1 LQTEKIILGALAT
14 KEEFVRAVL
23 PFMREEYFST
33 KPEQVVYRCI
43 KNFVDTYNAQP
54 TKEALVICLDDSRL
68 NGDEHKQCVAL
79 INEVFGLDEDTDL
92 KWLIDTA
99 EKFCKDKAVYNAVL
113 ASIQILDGK
122 DKNYTKNAIPQLLSD
137 ALAVSFDT
145 AVGHDYMTDADKRYE
160 FYHRV
165 EEKMPFDLEFFNKI
179 TKGGVPRKTL
189 NIVMAG
195 TGVGKSM
202 FMCHH
207 AASCLS
213 ASKNVL
219 YITCEMAE
227 ERIAERIDAN
237 LMDTALDELKELP
250 KEIYEKRLARAV
262 GSVRGNLIIKEYPT
276 ASATVAHFRHLLH
289 ELKIK
294 KKFVPD
300 IIFVDYLNICAS
312 SRVKMNSNV
321 NTYVYIKAIAEELRG
336 LAVEYDVPIFS
347 ATQTNR
353 GGFNNSDV
361 GLENTSESFGLPATA
376 DFMFAVIRT
385 EQLDSLN
392 QVLVKQLKNR
402 YGDENTNKKF
412 VMGVDRGKMK
422 FYDVE
427 QSAQDS
433 LVDTGQSADDEDDDE
448 QSGYGSGYDG
458 KQYSRKFEGKR
469 FEKWKI

>member
-1 LQTEKIILGALAT
+1 MQTEKIILGALAK

-33 KPEQVVYRCI
+33 KPEQIVYRCI

-54 TKEALVICLDDSRL
+54 TKEALVICLDSSRL

-79 INEVFGLDEDTDL
+79 INEVFGLDENTDL
-92 KWLIDTA
+92 LWLIDTA

-113 ASIQILDGK
+113 TSIQILDGK
-122 DKNYTKNAIPQLLSD
+122 DKNFTKNAIPQLLSD
-137 ALAVSFDT
+137 ALSVSFDT
-145 AVGHDYMTDADKRYE
+145 AIGHDYMSDTDKRYE
-160 FYHRV
+160 FYHRI

-207 AASCLS
+207 AAACLT
-213 ASKNVL
+213 ANKNVL

-312 SRVKMNSNV
+312 SRVKMNSNI

-336 LAVEYDVPIFS
+336 LAVENNVPIFS

-385 EQLDSLN
+385 EQLDTLN

-412 VMGVDRGKMK
+412 VMGVDRSKMK

-427 QSAQDS
+427 QFAQDS
-433 LVDTGQSADDEDDDE
+433 LVDTGQGSDDDDE
-448 QSGYGSGYDG
+448 PKGCGSTYDG
-458 KQYSRKFEGKR
+458 KKNGHKFKGKKFEQ
-469 FEKWKI
+469 WKI

>member
-1 LQTEKIILGALAT
+1 M
-14 KEEFVRAVL
+14 L

-137 ALAVSFDT
+137 ALAVSFDS

-207 AASCLS
+207 AASCL
-213 ASKNVL
+213 AANKNVL

-237 LMDTALDELKELP
+237 LMDTALDELKDLP
-250 KEIYEKRLARAV
+250 KETYDKRLARAV

-276 ASATVAHFRHLLH
+276 ATATVAHFRHLLH

-433 LVDTGQSADDEDDDE
+433 LVDTGQVSDDDDDDE
-448 QSGYGSGYDG
+448 PRGYGSGYDG
-458 KQYSRKFEGKR
+458 KSYSRKFEGKK

>member
-1 LQTEKIILGALAT
+1 M
-14 KEEFVRAVL
+14 L
-23 PFMREEYFST
+23 PFIREEYFSS

-79 INEVFGLDEDTDL
+79 INEVFGLDKDTDL

-122 DKNYTKNAIPQLLSD
+122 DKNFTKNAIPQLLSD

-213 ASKNVL
+213 ANKNVL

-237 LMDTALDELKELP
+237 LMDTALDELKDLP
-250 KEIYEKRLARAV
+250 KETYDKRLARAV
-262 GSVRGNLIIKEYPT
+262 GAVRGNLIIKEYPT
-276 ASATVAHFRHLLH
+276 ATATVAHFRHLLH

-300 IIFVDYLNICAS
+300 IIFIDYLNICAS
-312 SRVKMNSNV
+312 SRVKMNANV

-433 LVDTGQSADDEDDDE
+433 LVDTGQISDDDDDDE
-448 QSGYGSGYDG
+448 PRGYGSGYDG
-458 KQYSRKFEGKR
+458 KSYSRKFEGKK

>member
-1 LQTEKIILGALAT
+1 LQTEKIILGALAI

-23 PFMREEYFST
+23 PFIREEYFSS

-79 INEVFGLDEDTDL
+79 INEVFGLDKDTDL

-122 DKNYTKNAIPQLLSD
+122 DKNFTKNAIPQLLSD

-213 ASKNVL
+213 ANKNVL

-237 LMDTALDELKELP
+237 LMDTALDELKDLP
-250 KEIYEKRLARAV
+250 KETYDKRLARAV
-262 GSVRGNLIIKEYPT
+262 GAVRGNLIIKEYPT
-276 ASATVAHFRHLLH
+276 ATATVAHFRHLLH

-300 IIFVDYLNICAS
+300 IIFIDYLNICAS
-312 SRVKMNSNV
+312 SRVKMNANV

-433 LVDTGQSADDEDDDE
+433 LVDTGQISDDDDDDE
-448 QSGYGSGYDG
+448 PRGYGSGYDG
-458 KQYSRKFEGKR
+458 KSYSRKFEGKK

>member
-14 KEEFVRAVL
+14 NEEFVRAVL
-23 PFMREEYFST
+23 PFIKEEYFST
-33 KPEQVVYRCI
+33 KPEQVVYKCI
-43 KNFVDTYNAQP
+43 KNFVDTYNSQP
-54 TKEALVICLDDSRL
+54 TKEALVICLDDTRL
-68 NGDEHKQCVAL
+68 NGDEHKQCVSL
-79 INEVFGLDEDTDL
+79 INEVFSIDESNDL
-92 KWLIDTA
+92 KWLIDLA

-113 ASIQILDGK
+113 SSIQILDGK
-122 DKNYTKNAIPQLLSD
+122 DKTYTKNAIPQLLSD

-145 AVGHDYMTDADKRYE
+145 AVGHDYMTDSQKRYE

-165 EEKMPFDLEFFNKI
+165 EEKIPFDLEFFNKI

-207 AASCLS
+207 AASCLC
-213 ASKNVL
+213 ANKNVL

-237 LMDTALDELKELP
+237 LMDTSLDELKDLP
-250 KEIYEKRLARAV
+250 KETYEKRLSRAISAV
-262 GSVRGNLIIKEYPT
+262 KGNLIIKEYPT
-276 ASATVAHFRHLLH
+276 ATATVAHFRHLLH

-412 VMGVDRGKMK
+412 VMGVDRSKMK

-433 LVDTGQSADDEDDDE
+433 LVDTGQSEDDDDDD
-448 QSGYGSGYDG
+448 GYGSGYGG
-458 KQYSRKFEGKR
+458 KNFERKFESKK

>member
-14 KEEFVRAVL
+14 REEFVRAVL
-23 PFMREEYFST
+23 PFIREEYFST
-33 KPEQVVYRCI
+33 KQEQVVYRCI

-68 NGDEHKQCVAL
+68 NGDEHKHCVAL

-207 AASCLS
+207 AASCLT
-213 ASKNVL
+213 ANKNVL

-237 LMDTALDELKELP
+237 LMDTALDELKDLP
-250 KEIYEKRLARAV
+250 KETYDKRLARAV

-276 ASATVAHFRHLLH
+276 ATATVAHFRHLLH

-312 SRVKMNSNV
+312 SRVKMNANV

-433 LVDTGQSADDEDDDE
+433 LVDTGQVSDDDDDDE
-448 QSGYGSGYDG
+448 PRGYGSGYDG
-458 KQYSRKFEGKR
+458 KSYSRKFEGKK

>member
-1 LQTEKIILGALAT
+1 LQTEKIILGALAK

-33 KPEQVVYRCI
+33 KPEQIVYRCI

-54 TKEALVICLDDSRL
+54 TKEALVICLDSSRL

-79 INEVFGLDEDTDL
+79 INEVFGLDENTDL
-92 KWLIDTA
+92 LWLIDTA

-113 ASIQILDGK
+113 TSIQILDGK
-122 DKNYTKNAIPQLLSD
+122 DKNFTKNAIPQLLSD
-137 ALAVSFDT
+137 ALSVSFDT
-145 AVGHDYMTDADKRYE
+145 AIGHDYMSDTDKRYE
-160 FYHRV
+160 FYHRI

-207 AASCLS
+207 AAACLT
-213 ASKNVL
+213 ANKNVL

-312 SRVKMNSNV
+312 SRVKMNSNI

-336 LAVEYDVPIFS
+336 LAVENNVPIFS

-385 EQLDSLN
+385 EQLDTLN

-412 VMGVDRGKMK
+412 VMGVDRSKMK

-427 QSAQDS
+427 QFAQDS
-433 LVDTGQSADDEDDDE
+433 LVDTGQGSDDDDE
-448 QSGYGSGYDG
+448 PKGCGSTYDG
-458 KQYSRKFEGKR
+458 KKNGHKFKGKKFEQ
-469 FEKWKI
+469 WKI

>member
-1 LQTEKIILGALAT
+1 
-14 KEEFVRAVL
+14 
-23 PFMREEYFST
+23 
-33 KPEQVVYRCI
+33 
-43 KNFVDTYNAQP
+43 
-54 TKEALVICLDDSRL
+54 
-68 NGDEHKQCVAL
+68 
-79 INEVFGLDEDTDL
+79 
-92 KWLIDTA
+92 
-99 EKFCKDKAVYNAVL
+99 
-113 ASIQILDGK
+113 
-122 DKNYTKNAIPQLLSD
+122 
-137 ALAVSFDT
+137 
-145 AVGHDYMTDADKRYE
+145 
-160 FYHRV
+160 
-165 EEKMPFDLEFFNKI
+165 
-179 TKGGVPRKTL
+179 
-189 NIVMAG
+189 
-195 TGVGKSM
+195 
-202 FMCHH
+202 
-207 AASCLS
+207 
-213 ASKNVL
+213 
-219 YITCEMAE
+219 MAE

-237 LMDTALDELKELP
+237 LMDTALDELKDLP
-250 KEIYEKRLARAV
+250 KETYDKRLARAV
-262 GSVRGNLIIKEYPT
+262 GAVRGNLIIKEYPT
-276 ASATVAHFRHLLH
+276 ATATVAHFRHLLH

-312 SRVKMNSNV
+312 SRVKMNANV

-402 YGDENTNKKF
+402 YGDENINKKF

-433 LVDTGQSADDEDDDE
+433 LVDTGQISDDDDDDE
-448 QSGYGSGYDG
+448 PRGYGSGYDG
-458 KQYSRKFEGKR
+458 KSYSRKFDGKK

>member
-1 LQTEKIILGALAT
+1 MQTEKIILGALAK

-33 KPEQVVYRCI
+33 KSEQVVYRCI

-54 TKEALVICLDDSRL
+54 TKEALVICLDSSRL

-79 INEVFGLDEDTDL
+79 INEVFGLDENTDL

-145 AVGHDYMTDADKRYE
+145 AIGHDYMGDTDKRYE
-160 FYHRV
+160 FYHRI

-207 AASCLS
+207 AAACLT
-213 ASKNVL
+213 ANKNVL

-237 LMDTALDELKELP
+237 LMDTALDEMKELP

-276 ASATVAHFRHLLH
+276 ATATVAHFRHLLH

-312 SRVKMNSNV
+312 SRVKMNSNM

-336 LAVEYDVPIFS
+336 LAVENNVPIFS

-412 VMGVDRGKMK
+412 VMGVDRSKMK

-427 QSAQDS
+427 QFAQDS
-433 LVDTGQSADDEDDDE
+433 LVDTGQVSDDNEDDEPR
-448 QSGYGSGYDG
+448 GYGSGYDG
-458 KQYSRKFEGKR
+458 KKNGHKFKSKKFEQ
-469 FEKWKI
+469 WKI

>member
-1 LQTEKIILGALAT
+1 MQTEKIILGALAT
-14 KEEFVRAVL
+14 NEEFVRAVL
-23 PFMREEYFST
+23 PFIKEEYFST
-33 KPEQVVYRCI
+33 KPEQVVYKCI
-43 KNFVDTYNAQP
+43 KNFVDTYNSQP
-54 TKEALVICLDDSRL
+54 TKEALVICLDDTRL
-68 NGDEHKQCVAL
+68 NGDEHKQCVSL
-79 INEVFGLDEDTDL
+79 INEVFSIDESNDL
-92 KWLIDTA
+92 KWLIDLA

-113 ASIQILDGK
+113 SSIQILDGK
-122 DKNYTKNAIPQLLSD
+122 DKTYTKNAIPQLLSD

-145 AVGHDYMTDADKRYE
+145 AVGHDYMTDSQKRYE

-165 EEKMPFDLEFFNKI
+165 EEKIPFDLEFFNKI

-207 AASCLS
+207 AASCLC
-213 ASKNVL
+213 ANKNVL

-237 LMDTALDELKELP
+237 LMDTSLDELKDLP
-250 KEIYEKRLARAV
+250 KETYEKRLSRAISAV
-262 GSVRGNLIIKEYPT
+262 KGNLIIKEYPT
-276 ASATVAHFRHLLH
+276 ATATVAHFRHLLH

-300 IIFVDYLNICAS
+300 IIFIDYLNICAS

-412 VMGVDRGKMK
+412 VMGVDRSKMK

-433 LVDTGQSADDEDDDE
+433 LVDTGQSEDDDDDD
-448 QSGYGSGYDG
+448 GYGSGYGG
-458 KQYSRKFEGKR
+458 KNFERKFESKK

>member
-1 LQTEKIILGALAT
+1 M
-14 KEEFVRAVL
+14 L
-23 PFMREEYFST
+23 PFIREEYFST
-33 KPEQVVYRCI
+33 KPEQVVYWCI

-79 INEVFGLDEDTDL
+79 INEVFGLDQDTDL

-122 DKNYTKNAIPQLLSD
+122 DKNFTKNSIPQLLSD

-213 ASKNVL
+213 ANKNVL

-237 LMDTALDELKELP
+237 LMDTPLDELKDLP
-250 KEIYEKRLARAV
+250 KETYDKRLVRAV
-262 GSVRGNLIIKEYPT
+262 GAVRGNLIIKEYPT
-276 ASATVAHFRHLLH
+276 ATATVAHFRHLLH

-312 SRVKMNSNV
+312 SRVKMNANV

-427 QSAQDS
+427 QSAQGS
-433 LVDTGQSADDEDDDE
+433 LVDTGQVSDDDDDDE
-448 QSGYGSGYDG
+448 PRGYGSGYDG
-458 KQYSRKFEGKR
+458 KSYSRKFEGKK

>member
-1 LQTEKIILGALAT
+1 M
-14 KEEFVRAVL
+14 L
-23 PFMREEYFST
+23 PFIREEYFST

-79 INEVFGLDEDTDL
+79 INEVFGLDKDTDL

-122 DKNYTKNAIPQLLSD
+122 DKNFTKNAIPQLLSD

-213 ASKNVL
+213 ANKNVL

-237 LMDTALDELKELP
+237 LMDTALDELKDLP
-250 KEIYEKRLARAV
+250 KETYDKRLARAV
-262 GSVRGNLIIKEYPT
+262 GAVRGNLIIKEYPT
-276 ASATVAHFRHLLH
+276 ATATVAHFRHLLH

-312 SRVKMNSNV
+312 SRVKMNANV

-433 LVDTGQSADDEDDDE
+433 LVDTGQISDDDDDDE
-448 QSGYGSGYDG
+448 PRGYGSGYDG
-458 KQYSRKFEGKR
+458 KSYSRKFEGKK

>member
-14 KEEFVRAVL
+14 NEEFVRAVL
-23 PFMREEYFST
+23 PFIKEEYFST
-33 KPEQVVYRCI
+33 KPEQVVYKCI
-43 KNFVDTYNAQP
+43 KNFVDTYNSQP
-54 TKEALVICLDDSRL
+54 TKEALVICLDDTRL
-68 NGDEHKQCVAL
+68 NGDEHKQCVSL
-79 INEVFGLDEDTDL
+79 INEVFSIDESNDL
-92 KWLIDTA
+92 KWLIDLA

-113 ASIQILDGK
+113 SSIQILDGK
-122 DKNYTKNAIPQLLSD
+122 DKTYTKNAIPQLLSD

-145 AVGHDYMTDADKRYE
+145 AVGHDYMTDSQKRYE

-165 EEKMPFDLEFFNKI
+165 EEKIPFDLEFFNKI

-207 AASCLS
+207 AASCLC
-213 ASKNVL
+213 ANKNVL

-237 LMDTALDELKELP
+237 LMDTSLDELKDLP
-250 KEIYEKRLARAV
+250 KETYEKRLSRAISAV
-262 GSVRGNLIIKEYPT
+262 KGNLIIKEYPT
-276 ASATVAHFRHLLH
+276 ATATVAHFRHLLH

-412 VMGVDRGKMK
+412 VMGVDRSKMK

-433 LVDTGQSADDEDDDE
+433 LVDTGQSEDDDDD
-448 QSGYGSGYDG
+448 GYGSGYGG
-458 KQYSRKFEGKR
+458 KNFERKFESKK

>member
-23 PFMREEYFST
+23 PFIREEYFST

-79 INEVFGLDEDTDL
+79 INEVFGLDKDTDL

-122 DKNYTKNAIPQLLSD
+122 DKNFTKNAIPQLLSD

-213 ASKNVL
+213 ANKNVL

-237 LMDTALDELKELP
+237 LMDTALDELKDLP
-250 KEIYEKRLARAV
+250 KETYDKRLARAV
-262 GSVRGNLIIKEYPT
+262 GAVRGNLIIKEYPT
-276 ASATVAHFRHLLH
+276 ATATVAHFRHLLH

-312 SRVKMNSNV
+312 SRVKMNANV

-336 LAVEYDVPIFS
+336 LAVEYHVPIFS

-433 LVDTGQSADDEDDDE
+433 LVDTGQISDDDDDDE
-448 QSGYGSGYDG
+448 PRGYGSGYDG
-458 KQYSRKFEGKR
+458 KSYSRKFEGKK

>member
-14 KEEFVRAVL
+14 KEEFVRAVI
-23 PFMREEYFST
+23 PFMRDEYFST
-33 KPEQVVYRCI
+33 KPEQVIYRCI

-79 INEVFGLDEDTDL
+79 INEVFGLDQNTDL

-122 DKNYTKNAIPQLLSD
+122 DKNYTKNAIPKLLSD

-165 EEKMPFDLEFFNKI
+165 EEKIPFDLEFFNKI
-179 TKGGVPRKTL
+179 TQGGVPRKTL

-207 AASCLS
+207 AASCL
-213 ASKNVL
+213 AANKNVL

-237 LMDTALDELKELP
+237 LMDTALDELKDLP
-250 KEIYEKRLARAV
+250 KETYDKRLARAV

-276 ASATVAHFRHLLH
+276 ASVTVAHFRHLLH

-412 VMGVDRGKMK
+412 IMGVDRGKMK

-427 QSAQDS
+427 QGAQDS
-433 LVDTGQSADDEDDDE
+433 LVDTGQVADDNEA
-448 QSGYGSGYDG
+448 QGYGSGYDG
-458 KQYSRKFEGKR
+458 KSYNSKFEGKK

>member
-1 LQTEKIILGALAT
+1 MQTEKIILGALAT
-14 KEEFVRAVL
+14 REEFVRAVL
-23 PFMREEYFST
+23 PFIREEYFSS

-79 INEVFGLDEDTDL
+79 INEVFGLDENTDL
-92 KWLIDTA
+92 KWLVDTA

-122 DKNYTKNAIPQLLSD
+122 DKNFTKNAIPQLLSD

-207 AASCLS
+207 AASCL
-213 ASKNVL
+213 AANKNVL

-237 LMDTALDELKELP
+237 LMDTALDELKDLP
-250 KEIYEKRLARAV
+250 KETYDKRLARAV

-276 ASATVAHFRHLLH
+276 ATATVAHFRHLLH

-402 YGDENTNKKF
+402 YGDENANKKF

-433 LVDTGQSADDEDDDE
+433 LVDTGQVSDDDDDDE
-448 QSGYGSGYDG
+448 PRGYGSGYDG
-458 KQYSRKFEGKR
+458 KSYSRKFEGKK

>member
-1 LQTEKIILGALAT
+1 MQTEKIILGALAT
-14 KEEFVRAVL
+14 NEQFVRAVL
-23 PFMREEYFST
+23 PFIKEEYFST
-33 KPEQVVYRCI
+33 KPEQVVYKCI
-43 KNFVDTYNAQP
+43 KNFVDTYNSQP
-54 TKEALVICLDDSRL
+54 TKEALVICLDDTRL
-68 NGDEHKQCVAL
+68 NGDEHKQCVSL
-79 INEVFGLDEDTDL
+79 INEVFSIDESNDL
-92 KWLIDTA
+92 KWLIDLA

-113 ASIQILDGK
+113 SSIQILDGK
-122 DKNYTKNAIPQLLSD
+122 DKTYTKNAIPQLLSD

-145 AVGHDYMTDADKRYE
+145 AVGHDYMTDSQKRYE

-165 EEKMPFDLEFFNKI
+165 EEKIPFDLEFFNKI

-207 AASCLS
+207 AASCLC
-213 ASKNVL
+213 ANKNVL

-237 LMDTALDELKELP
+237 LMDTSLDELKDLP
-250 KEIYEKRLARAV
+250 KETYEKRLSRAISAV
-262 GSVRGNLIIKEYPT
+262 KGNLIIKEYPT
-276 ASATVAHFRHLLH
+276 ATATVAHFRHLLH

-412 VMGVDRGKMK
+412 VMGVDRSKMK

-433 LVDTGQSADDEDDDE
+433 LVDTGQSEDDDDDD
-448 QSGYGSGYDG
+448 GYGSGYGG
-458 KQYSRKFEGKR
+458 KNFERKFESKK

>member
-1 LQTEKIILGALAT
+1 MQTEKIILGALAT
-14 KEEFVRAVL
+14 NEEFVRAVL
-23 PFMREEYFST
+23 PFIKEEYFST
-33 KPEQVVYRCI
+33 KPEQVVYKCI
-43 KNFVDTYNAQP
+43 KNFVDTYNSQP
-54 TKEALVICLDDSRL
+54 TKEALVICLDDTRL
-68 NGDEHKQCVAL
+68 NGDEHKQCVSL
-79 INEVFGLDEDTDL
+79 INEVFSIDESNDL
-92 KWLIDTA
+92 KWLIDLA

-113 ASIQILDGK
+113 SSIQILDGK
-122 DKNYTKNAIPQLLSD
+122 DKTYTKNAIPQLLSD

-145 AVGHDYMTDADKRYE
+145 AVGHDYMTDSQKRYE

-165 EEKMPFDLEFFNKI
+165 EEKIPFDLEFFNKI

-207 AASCLS
+207 AASCLC
-213 ASKNVL
+213 ANKNVL

-237 LMDTALDELKELP
+237 LMDTSLDELKDLP
-250 KEIYEKRLARAV
+250 KETYEKRLSRAISAV
-262 GSVRGNLIIKEYPT
+262 KGNLIIKEYPT
-276 ASATVAHFRHLLH
+276 ATATVAHFRHLLH

-412 VMGVDRGKMK
+412 VMGVDRSKMK

-433 LVDTGQSADDEDDDE
+433 LVDTGQSEDDDDDD
-448 QSGYGSGYDG
+448 GYGSGYGG
-458 KQYSRKFEGKR
+458 KNFERKFESKK

>member
-14 KEEFVRAVL
+14 NEEFVRAVL
-23 PFMREEYFST
+23 PFIKEEYFST
-33 KPEQVVYRCI
+33 KPEQVVYKCI
-43 KNFVDTYNAQP
+43 KNFVDTYNSQP
-54 TKEALVICLDDSRL
+54 TKEALVICLDDTRL
-68 NGDEHKQCVAL
+68 NGDEHKQCVSL
-79 INEVFGLDEDTDL
+79 INEVFSIDESNDL
-92 KWLIDTA
+92 KWLIDLA

-113 ASIQILDGK
+113 SSIQILDGK
-122 DKNYTKNAIPQLLSD
+122 DKTYTKNAIPQLLSD

-145 AVGHDYMTDADKRYE
+145 AVGHDYMTDSQKRYE

-165 EEKMPFDLEFFNKI
+165 EEKIPFDLEFFNKI

-207 AASCLS
+207 AASCLC
-213 ASKNVL
+213 ANKNVL

-237 LMDTALDELKELP
+237 LMDTSLDELKDLP
-250 KEIYEKRLARAV
+250 KETYEKRLSRAISAV
-262 GSVRGNLIIKEYPT
+262 KGNLIIKEYPT
-276 ASATVAHFRHLLH
+276 ATATVAHFRHLLH

-300 IIFVDYLNICAS
+300 IIFIDYLNICAS

-412 VMGVDRGKMK
+412 VMGVDRSKMK

-433 LVDTGQSADDEDDDE
+433 LVDTGQSEDDDDDD
-448 QSGYGSGYDG
+448 GYGSGYGG
-458 KQYSRKFEGKR
+458 KNFERKFESKK

>member
-1 LQTEKIILGALAT
+1 LQTEKIILGALAK

-33 KPEQVVYRCI
+33 KPEQIVYRCI

-54 TKEALVICLDDSRL
+54 TKEALVICLDSSRL

-79 INEVFGLDEDTDL
+79 INEVFGLDENTDL
-92 KWLIDTA
+92 LWLIDTA

-113 ASIQILDGK
+113 TSIQILDGK
-122 DKNYTKNAIPQLLSD
+122 DKNFTKNAIPQLLSD
-137 ALAVSFDT
+137 ALSVSFDT
-145 AVGHDYMTDADKRYE
+145 AIGHDYMSDTDKRYE
-160 FYHRV
+160 FYHRI

-207 AASCLS
+207 AAACLT
-213 ASKNVL
+213 ANKNVL

-312 SRVKMNSNV
+312 SRVKMNSNM

-336 LAVEYDVPIFS
+336 LAVENNVPIFS

-385 EQLDSLN
+385 EQLDTLN

-412 VMGVDRGKMK
+412 VMGVDRSKMK

-427 QSAQDS
+427 QFAQDS
-433 LVDTGQSADDEDDDE
+433 LVDTGQGSDDDDE
-448 QSGYGSGYDG
+448 PKGCGSTYDG
-458 KQYSRKFEGKR
+458 KKNGHKFKGKKFEQ
-469 FEKWKI
+469 WKI

>member
-79 INEVFGLDEDTDL
+79 INEVFGLDENTDL

-122 DKNYTKNAIPQLLSD
+122 DKNFTKNAIPQLLSD

-207 AASCLS
+207 AASCL
-213 ASKNVL
+213 AANKNVL

-237 LMDTALDELKELP
+237 LMDTALDELKDLP
-250 KEIYEKRLARAV
+250 KETYDKRLARAV

-276 ASATVAHFRHLLH
+276 ATATVAHFRHLLH

-433 LVDTGQSADDEDDDE
+433 LVDTGQVSDDDDDDE
-448 QSGYGSGYDG
+448 PTGYGSGYDG
-458 KQYSRKFEGKR
+458 KSYGRKFEGKK

>member
-1 LQTEKIILGALAT
+1 MQTEKIILGGLAT

-54 TKEALVICLDDSRL
+54 TKEALVICLDDSHL

-207 AASCLS
+207 AASCLT
-213 ASKNVL
+213 ANKNVL

-237 LMDTALDELKELP
+237 LMDTALDELKDLP
-250 KEIYEKRLARAV
+250 KETYDKRLARAV

-276 ASATVAHFRHLLH
+276 ATATVAHFRHLLH

-433 LVDTGQSADDEDDDE
+433 LVDTGQVSDDDDDDE
-448 QSGYGSGYDG
+448 PRGYGSGYDG
-458 KQYSRKFEGKR
+458 KSYSRKFEGKK

>member
-1 LQTEKIILGALAT
+1 M
-14 KEEFVRAVL
+14 L
-23 PFMREEYFST
+23 PFIREEYFST

-79 INEVFGLDEDTDL
+79 INEVFGLDKDTDL

-122 DKNYTKNAIPQLLSD
+122 DKNFTKNAIPQLLSD

-213 ASKNVL
+213 ANKNVL

-237 LMDTALDELKELP
+237 LMDTALDELKDLP
-250 KEIYEKRLARAV
+250 KETYDKRLARAV
-262 GSVRGNLIIKEYPT
+262 GAVRGNLIIKEYPT
-276 ASATVAHFRHLLH
+276 ATATVAHFRHLLH

-312 SRVKMNSNV
+312 SRVKMNANV

-402 YGDENTNKKF
+402 YGDENINKKF

-433 LVDTGQSADDEDDDE
+433 LVDTGQISDDDDDDE
-448 QSGYGSGYDG
+448 PRGYGSGYDG
-458 KQYSRKFEGKR
+458 KSYSRKFDGKK

>member
-23 PFMREEYFST
+23 PFIREEYFST

-79 INEVFGLDEDTDL
+79 INEVFGLDKDTDL

-122 DKNYTKNAIPQLLSD
+122 DKNFTKNAIPQLLSD

-213 ASKNVL
+213 ANKNVL

-237 LMDTALDELKELP
+237 LMDTALDELKDLP
-250 KEIYEKRLARAV
+250 KETYDKRLARAV
-262 GSVRGNLIIKEYPT
+262 GAVRGNLIIKEYPT
-276 ASATVAHFRHLLH
+276 ATATVAHFRHLLH

-312 SRVKMNSNV
+312 SRVKMNANV

-433 LVDTGQSADDEDDDE
+433 LVDTGQISDDDDDDE
-448 QSGYGSGYDG
+448 PRGYGSGYDG
-458 KQYSRKFEGKR
+458 KSYSRKFEGKK

>member
-1 LQTEKIILGALAT
+1 M
-14 KEEFVRAVL
+14 L

-207 AASCLS
+207 AASCL
-213 ASKNVL
+213 AANKNVL

-237 LMDTALDELKELP
+237 LMDTALDELKDLP
-250 KEIYEKRLARAV
+250 KETYDKRLARAV

-276 ASATVAHFRHLLH
+276 ATATVAHFRHLLH

-433 LVDTGQSADDEDDDE
+433 LVDTGQVSDDDDDDE
-448 QSGYGSGYDG
+448 PRGYGSGYDG
-458 KQYSRKFEGKR
+458 KSYSRKFEGKK

>member
-1 LQTEKIILGALAT
+1 MRWDTLQIEKIILSALVT
-14 KEEFVRAVL
+14 NEDFVRGVL
-23 PFMREEYFST
+23 PFLKDEYFTT
-33 KPEQVVYRCI
+33 KPEQVVFACI
-43 KNFVDTYNAQP
+43 QKFVGNYNSQP
-54 TKEALVICLDDSRL
+54 TKEALIICLDDTRL
-68 NGDEHKQCVAL
+68 NGDEHKQCVGL
-79 INEVFGLDEDTDL
+79 INDIFAVTETTDL

-122 DKNYTKNAIPQLLSD
+122 DKVYTKNAIPQLLSD
-137 ALAVSFDT
+137 ALSVSFDT
-145 AVGHDYMTDADKRYE
+145 AIGHDYMVDAEKRYE

-165 EEKMPFDLEFFNKI
+165 EEKIPFDLEFFNKI
-179 TKGGVPRKTL
+179 TKDGVPRKTL

-207 AASCLS
+207 AAACLM
-213 ASKNVL
+213 ANKNVL

-237 LMDTALDELKELP
+237 IMDTALDELKELP
-250 KEIYEKRLARAV
+250 KETYDKRLQRAT
-262 GSVRGNLIIKEYPT
+262 GAVRGNLIIKEYPT
-276 ASATVAHFRHLLH
+276 ATATVSHFRHLLH
-289 ELKIK
+289 ELRLK

-312 SRVKMNSNV
+312 SRVKMNANV
-321 NTYVYIKAIAEELRG
+321 NTYTYVKAIAEELRG
-336 LAVEYDVPIFS
+336 LAVEHNVPIFS

-353 GGFNNSDV
+353 GGFNNTDV

-376 DFMFAVIRT
+376 DFMFAIIRT

-402 YGDENTNKKF
+402 YGDESSNKKF
-412 VMGVDRGKMK
+412 VMGVDRSKMK

-427 QSAQDS
+427 QSAQES
-433 LVDTGQSADDEDDDE
+433 LVDSGQDEDDD
-448 QSGYGSGYDG
+448 DDTTF
-458 KQYSRKFEGKR
+458 KKFDSRKFD
-469 FEKWKI
+469 KWKI

>member
-1 LQTEKIILGALAT
+1 MQTEKIILGALAT

-68 NGDEHKQCVAL
+68 NGDEHKQCVSL

-122 DKNYTKNAIPQLLSD
+122 DKNFTKNAIPQLLSD

-160 FYHRV
+160 FYHRA
-165 EEKMPFDLEFFNKI
+165 EEKMPFDLQFFNKI

-207 AASCLS
+207 AASCLT
-213 ASKNVL
+213 ANKNVL

-237 LMDTALDELKELP
+237 LMDTALDELKDLP
-250 KEIYEKRLARAV
+250 KETYDKRLARAV

-276 ASATVAHFRHLLH
+276 ATATVAHFRHLLH

-433 LVDTGQSADDEDDDE
+433 LVDTGQVSDDDDDDE
-448 QSGYGSGYDG
+448 PRGYGSGYDG
-458 KQYSRKFEGKR
+458 KPYSRKFEGKK